1 MNISMPPALSLE
13 APFETRR
20 LSTMRRG
27 IGRRLTEAKQ
37 TIPHF
42 YLSIDLEIDRVL
54 EARVRINSG
63 LVDEKVS
70 VNDFLVRAA
79 ALALIKVPAVNAQIV
94 EDELRLFSRSDVA
107 VAVAIKDG
115 LVAPVVRG
123 ACGKNLLTLSRE
135 IRAMADRANRNK
147 LGPDDYQG
155 GTFTV
160 SNLGSYGVTAF
171 TAIVNPPHAA
181 ILALGRA
188 EARAVVRNGTVVPA
202 TMLTA
207 TLSADHR
214 IIDGVVGAQ
223 FLEAIKELVDAPE
236 GMLA

>member
-1 MNISMPPALSLE
+1 MQVAPELSLE
-13 APFETRR
+13 APFEARR
-20 LSTMRRG
+20 LSTMRKG

-54 EARVRINSG
+54 AARARINRG
-63 LVDEKVS
+63 LESEKVS
-70 VNDFLVRAA
+70 VNDFVVRAVA
-79 ALALIKVPAVNAQIV
+79 MALLKVPAVNAQIV
-94 EDELRLFSRSDVA
+94 DDELRLFSRSDVA

-123 ACGKNLLTLSRE
+123 ACRKDLLSLSRE
-135 IRAMADRANRNK
+135 IRGLADRANRNK
-147 LGPDDYQG
+147 LGPDDYKG

-160 SNLGSYGVTAF
+160 SNLGAHGVQAF
-171 TAIVNPPHAA
+171 AAIVNPPHAA

-188 EARAVVRNGTVVPA
+188 EPRAVVRDGVVVPA
-202 TMLTA
+202 TVLTA

-223 FLEAIKELVDAPE
+223 FLGAVKELMDSPE
-236 GMLA
+236 GVLT